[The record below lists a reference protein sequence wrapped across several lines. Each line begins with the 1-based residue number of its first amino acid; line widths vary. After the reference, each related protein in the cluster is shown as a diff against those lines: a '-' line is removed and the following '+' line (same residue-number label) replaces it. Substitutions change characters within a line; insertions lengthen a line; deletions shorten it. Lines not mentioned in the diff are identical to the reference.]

1 MKRKF
6 SAGLLAL
13 LLTLCATGSAWASVA
28 EIFGV
33 GGKAVAMGGAF
44 TAVADDFSA
53 TWYNPAGL
61 TQPSSIQVSGGLLFY
76 NYDLKVNG
84 KPSPIE
90 SRGGAYIGLVAP
102 LFHGR
107 GAAGVWGFIPTNKL
121 LQNDFTNPGEPQFPT
136 DTNRAQVLDLSPAL
150 AFDINPK
157 FSIGIGFRLIN
168 TQESTI
174 NLFLPLTFNG
184 GGVGGT
190 GDIVPAGGGELIV
203 KAKNY
208 IAPNFGILW
217 HPYENLKIGASYR
230 YFIRQTVKIN
240 NNADFI
246 TSSSAASNFINTL
259 LSQDVFVTGEFV
271 GTQFYSPQ
279 AVTVGVA
286 YEPSERLTLAA
297 NLDWEGW
304 SQIHDDRLTGKNFSD
319 IDFRLGGPE
328 PLAVTFQQFINTK
341 AHDIVIPRVGV
352 EYRPK
357 TKKGPLGPVDFQL
370 RGGYAFR
377 PSPFDNDQFGAT
389 QLLTIIDET
398 KPEAVSRFLSNGTN
412 LVDADRHIVSAGLG
426 MTIDDPIGWAEKIQ
440 FDFWWQQ
447 QLLKSKHFN
456 NQQFV
461 NSPPNSGAFTEFGPN
476 LKVNGTLT
484 SFGVFA
490 TAKF

>member
-1 MKRKF
+1 MKRKL
-6 SAGLLAL
+6 SVGLLTMFL
-13 LLTLCATGSAWASVA
+13 GLCATGSAWASVA

-61 TQPSSIQVSGGLLFY
+61 TQPSSIQLSGGLLFY
-76 NYDLKVNG
+76 NFDLKVNG

-102 LFHGR
+102 LFHGK

-121 LQNDFTNPGEPQFPT
+121 IQNEFTNPGNPQFPT
-136 DTNRAQVLDLSPAL
+136 DNNRAQFLDISPAL
-150 AFDINPK
+150 AYDISPK
-157 FSIGIGFRLIN
+157 FSFGIGVRLLQ
-168 TQESTI
+168 TQQSTV

-184 GGVGGT
+184 AAQGGT
-190 GDIVPAGGGELIV
+190 GDIVPAGAGELIID
-203 KAKNY
+203 AKNY

-217 HPYENLKIGASYR
+217 HPYENLKIGATYR

-246 TSSSAASNFINTL
+246 TSSSVTTNFINTL
-259 LSQDVFVTGEFV
+259 LSQDVFVSGEFV

-279 AVTVGVA
+279 EVSLGIA
-286 YEPSERLTLAA
+286 YEPNEHLTLAA
-297 NLDWEGW
+297 DLDWEGW
-304 SQIHDDRLTGKNFSD
+304 SQIHDDRLTGENFMD
-319 IDFRLGGPE
+319 IDFKLGGKE
-328 PLAVTFQQFINTK
+328 PLAINFQQFINTK

-352 EYRPK
+352 EWRPG
-357 TKKGPLGPVDFQL
+357 TKKGPLGPVDFQV

-377 PSPFDNDQFGAT
+377 PSPFDNDQFGAVS
-389 QLLTIIDET
+389 LTTVIQGD
-398 KPEAVSRFLSNGTN
+398 KAVGRFLSNGTN

-440 FDFWWQQ
+440 IDLWWQS
-447 QLLKSKHFN
+447 QLLRSKHFN
-456 NQQFV
+456 NQQWV
-461 NSPPNSGAFTEFGPN
+461 PSPAGSGAFSEFGPD
-476 LKVNGTLT
+476 LKVNGTVS
-484 SFGVFA
+484 SFGVFG

>member
-1 MKRKF
+1 MKRQL
-6 SAGLLAL
+6 SAGLLVILLAL
-13 LLTLCATGSAWASVA
+13 GAAGIARASVA

-61 TQPSSIQVSGGLLFY
+61 TQPSSIQVGGGLLFY

-84 KPSPIE
+84 TPEPIE

-121 LQNDFTNPGEPQFPT
+121 LQNEFTNPGDPQFPT
-136 DTNRAQVLDLSPAL
+136 DNNRAQVLDLSPAL
-150 AFDINPK
+150 AFDISPK
-157 FSIGIGFRLIN
+157 FTIGLGFRLLN
-168 TQESTI
+168 NQDSTI

-184 GGVGGT
+184 GQQGGT
-190 GDIVPAGGGELIV
+190 GDIVPVGAGELRV
-203 KAKNY
+203 EATNY

-217 HPYENLKIGASYR
+217 RPYENLRVGASYR
-230 YFIRQTVKIN
+230 YFIRQEVDIAN
-240 NNADFI
+240 RADFI
-246 TSSSAASNFINTL
+246 TSSSVTNNFISTL
-259 LSQDVFVTGEFV
+259 LSQDVFVNGDFR

-286 YEPSERLTLAA
+286 YEPNDHLTLSAQM
-297 NLDWEGW
+297 DWENW
-304 SQIHDDRLTGKNFSD
+304 SQIHDDRLSGMEFQD

-328 PLAVTFQQFINTK
+328 PLAVTFQRFINTK
-341 AHDIVIPRVGV
+341 SHDIVIPRIGM
-352 EYRPK
+352 EWRPK

-370 RGGYAFR
+370 RGGYAYR
-377 PSPFDNDQFGAT
+377 PSPFDNDQFGA
-389 QLLTIIDET
+389 LTIATVIDGD
-398 KPEAVSRFLSNGTN
+398 EAVARFVSSGTN
-412 LVDADRHIVSAGLG
+412 LVDAPRHIVSAGVG
-426 MTIDDPIGWAEKIQ
+426 MTIDDPVGWAEKIQ
-440 FDFWWQQ
+440 FDVWWQQ
-447 QLLKSKHFN
+447 QFLRSKHFN
-456 NQQFV
+456 NQQFTGI
-461 NSPPNSGAFTEFGPN
+461 PPDNGEFAQFGPD
-476 LKVNGTLT
+476 LQVTGTLT